1 MLRERQFG
9 ILLTRSGLH
18 LAVILPFTSSMVNF
32 IHKKSHFIQLHKKCA
47 PPQKFYLGLSE
58 IRSCNFSNNK
68 FCHRCFLRKLAGFK
82 TIVLLEKGLN
92 YWHFDCDFLKM
103 QAATWLKLE
112 IFLFCF
118 FTSDFIKNW
127 PHVSI
132 LHWIFPNW
140 KMQCNLKYN
149 PSTMFSRKTSKIAVK
164 YLEACNKY
172 NVPPQGSSLKT

>member
-47 PPQKFYLGLSE
+47 PPQKYYLGLSE

-112 IFLFCF
+112 IFCF
-118 FTSDFIKNW
+118 VFL
-127 PHVSI
+127 PLI
-132 LHWIFPNW
+132 L
-140 KMQCNLKYN
+140 
-149 PSTMFSRKTSKIAVK
+149 SKIDPTFQSYMGSFQIEKCSVIWNIIHQRCFLEKLPKLQLNTLKHVISITFPLKAV
-164 YLEACNKY
+164 L
-172 NVPPQGSSLKT
+172 